1 MIIKGVYIH
10 LPRPPSPFTRSITIA
25 ILNWDQYLADFQV
38 WSHISHKSDT
48 YTLYYYQGWLN
59 GRNTSIARFRQG

>member
-25 ILNWDQYLADFQV
+25 ILNSDQYLADFQV
-38 WSHISHKSDT
+38 WSDISHKSHIYCITTKDGSMVAT
-48 YTLYYYQGWLN
+48 
-59 GRNTSIARFRQG
+59 RV